1 MRAIEAIIISG
12 VEGEKVL
19 EQRGAKL
26 TALQGGGS

>member
-1 MRAIEAIIISG
+1 MEAIIING
-12 VEGEKVL
+12 AQGEKVL